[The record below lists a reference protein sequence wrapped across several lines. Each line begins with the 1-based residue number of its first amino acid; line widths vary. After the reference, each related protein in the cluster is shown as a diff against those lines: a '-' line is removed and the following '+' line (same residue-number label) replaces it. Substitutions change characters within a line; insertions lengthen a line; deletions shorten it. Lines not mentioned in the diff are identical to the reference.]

1 MEAFS
6 EVFNF
11 KKCQSNGS
19 CSKIK
24 EILLQSQT
32 QINFQKIR
40 KTDRY
45 TNYHKNS
52 LKSIRSAIDRSL
64 QDIRR
69 STDIVRDKEFKSANH
84 TLDHTLDWMLKAKK
98 KNWCIKLPT
107 TNLSLILKTLN
118 KLLLTPIPLLIIQL
132 FFDNVCDI
140 TRLYILLLVG

>member
-6 EVFNF
+6 EVFYF
-11 KKCQSNGS
+11 EKCQSSGS

-40 KTDRY
+40 KTDRCI
-45 TNYHKNS
+45 NYHKNS

-84 TLDHTLDWMLKAKK
+84 TLDHTLDWMLKAKIK
-98 KNWCIKLPT
+98 KTGVSSYQPQIC
-107 TNLSLILKTLN
+107 LKTLN
-118 KLLLTPIPLLIIQL
+118 KLLLTSIPLLIIQL
-132 FFDNVCDI
+132 FFDNACDI